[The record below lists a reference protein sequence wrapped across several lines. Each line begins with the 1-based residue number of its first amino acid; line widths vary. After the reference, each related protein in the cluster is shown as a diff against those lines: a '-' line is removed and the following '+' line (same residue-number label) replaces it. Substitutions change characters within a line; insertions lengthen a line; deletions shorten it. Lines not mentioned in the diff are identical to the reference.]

1 MSDAARQIDLLG
13 TVDVLHRHLT
23 EALCRKVFDEVRKGE
38 RKRTWPLHVLAEF
51 WTAVILRAP
60 PSLTHALS
68 EAAGGHS
75 LYPQTTGSDQ
85 GFFER
90 CQTLSWEFFAAL
102 FKEFS
107 DVVARE
113 EPAPFASAHAAV
125 IRRFG
130 HVYALDGSTLD
141 QVARRLKILWNDR
154 RVPLPGS
161 VVALYDLARGCPAR
175 LDFERCPTGKEQF
188 GARRVLADLP
198 AGSLCVADALC
209 GLPHFFG
216 TLAEREAY
224 GIARRSHRA
233 RMVTQRRLSRRNV
246 AGGRLEERI
255 VQIGT
260 SGSSEPQIVRWIRW
274 RKGSKSIELVTNVLD
289 PAMLSAE
296 EALALYRAR
305 WGIERL
311 FYDLKEVLNLHRFY
325 AANVN
330 AVAMQVYA
338 CAIVYTAFRAAQGR
352 IAVAVGIAPEMISTE
367 KLFPKV
373 AAASA
378 SLTTA
383 ELAFDAVCEANPG
396 ARLVKPDWRR
406 MPFATVSLDRVL
418 VQKRTGQRKKR
429 RGKPTHRRRR
439 LPRPPPRPR

>member
-1 MSDAARQIDLLG
+1 MGDAARQVDLLG
-13 TVDVLHRHLT
+13 TVEVLHRHLT
-23 EALCRKVFDEVRKGE
+23 EALCGKVFDKVRRGE
-38 RKRTWPLHVLAEF
+38 RQRTWTLHVLAEF

-68 EAAGGHS
+68 EASGGHS
-75 LYPQTTGSDQ
+75 LYPQTGGTDE

-107 DVVARE
+107 DVAARE
-113 EPAPFASAHAAV
+113 EPAPFAGAQSAV

-141 QVARRLKILWNDR
+141 QVARRLKLLWNDR

-161 VVALYDLARGCPAR
+161 VVALYELARGCPAR
-175 LDFERCPTGKEQF
+175 LDFELSPTGREQF
-188 GARRVLADLP
+188 AARRVLADLP
-198 AGSLCVADALC
+198 SGSLCVADALY
-209 GLPHFFG
+209 GLPHFFR
-216 TLAEREAY
+216 TLGERGAY
-224 GIARRSHRA
+224 GVARRSRRA
-233 RMVTQRRLSRRNV
+233 GMVKERLLSSRKA
-246 AGGRLEERI
+246 AGGRLEEWI
-255 VQIGT
+255 VEIGV
-260 SGSSEPQIVRWIRW
+260 SRNSEPQRVRWIRW
-274 RKGSKSIELVTNVLD
+274 RKGSTSLELLTNVLD

-338 CAIVYTAFRAAQGR
+338 CAIVYTAFRAAQGK
-352 IAVAVGIAPEMISTE
+352 IAGEQGIAPEQLSTE

-383 ELAFDAVCEANPG
+383 ELAFDAVCEANP
-396 ARLVKPDWRR
+396 AAKLVKPDWRR
-406 MPFATVSLDRVL
+406 MPFATVPLDRVL
-418 VQKRTGQRKKR
+418 VEKRTARRRKR
-429 RGKPTHRRRR
+429 RGKPTCQRRR
-439 LPRPPPRPR
+439 LPRPPARPR